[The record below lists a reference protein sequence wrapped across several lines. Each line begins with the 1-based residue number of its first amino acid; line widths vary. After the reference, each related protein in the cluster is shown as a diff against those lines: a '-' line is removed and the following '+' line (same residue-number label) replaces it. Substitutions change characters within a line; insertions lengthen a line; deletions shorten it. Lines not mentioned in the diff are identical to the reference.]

1 LDERDIERNGSM
13 ANALSAA
20 GPNSKYQQPGA
31 APAGFLGGLWHGVI
45 LPITFLV
52 SLFNASVRIYEKNN
66 SGRWY
71 DFGFILGASSSLGGS
86 GSTASQ

>member
-1 LDERDIERNGSM
+1 M
-13 ANALSAA
+13 ANVLAVA
-20 GPNSKYQQPGA
+20 GPNSKYQQSRA

-45 LPITFLV
+45 LPITFIV
-52 SLFNASVRIYEKNN
+52 SLFNSNVRIYEKNN

-71 DFGFILGASSSLGGS
+71 DFGFIIGASSSLGGS